1 MNEIMLSVPLLRCVD
16 GALHFSAINSVFVC
30 LISTLMGIKLCG
42 IEEVAANVI
51 SSVNGEDR

>member
-1 MNEIMLSVPLLRCVD
+1 MNEIVLSVPLQRCVD